1 MQEANEPAGVAD
13 GLLEPH
19 DGLTGAGTGV
29 GGEGG
34 IFGTA
39 ERLVGWGDRED
50 EKEGVGRAGQE
61 GQEGG
66 LGQRVD
72 VMIREGRREAKLVD

>member
-1 MQEANEPAGVAD
+1 MQEADEPAGVAD

-19 DGLTGAGTGV
+19 DGLIGAGTGV

-39 ERLVGWGDRED
+39 ERLVGWGDGED
-50 EKEGVGRAGQE
+50 EKEGVGGARQE
-61 GQEGG
+61 GQE
-66 LGQRVD
+66 
-72 VMIREGRREAKLVD
+72 

>member
-19 DGLTGAGTGV
+19 DGLVGAGAGV

-34 IFGTA
+34 VFGTA
-39 ERLVGWGDRED
+39 KRLVGWGDGKD
-50 EKEGVGRAGQE
+50 EEEGVGGAWEEREE
-61 GQEGG
+61 GR

-72 VMIREGRREAKLVD
+72 IVIGEGGGEAELVD